1 MALEVK
7 PLESKADFKRFM
19 KFPYQVYRGG
29 KERYD
34 SWVPP
39 LDMDVK
45 HLFDRK
51 HNGLFDH
58 AELQEYLA
66 WRDGEVVGRIVA
78 IVDRAFCEF
87 QNTKTGFIGF
97 LECFDDAEVAS
108 ALFSTAEAWIK
119 ERGMERI
126 MGPVHGSTNYQLGN
140 QIDSFDELPVIEM
153 PYNPP
158 YYGAL
163 YEAAGYKKDQDLY
176 SYKMR
181 TDVLNLSDKIVRV
194 AELAQKRSNVEIRN
208 VDMKNWKRDLD
219 YVRDMW
225 DDAWTDNWGY
235 VPWNKQEFDQLADG
249 LKMAIMPDITLFAYV
264 DGEPVGF
271 AFPIPDLNPVF
282 HGLDGKLLPFGV
294 FKLLA
299 GKSKVDTVRIAAF
312 GVRKA
317 YQNKGIDA
325 LFVYE
330 LYKRAVDMGIKTAEF
345 SWILE
350 SNLRLRNML
359 ENWGAEHYRT
369 HRVYA
374 KEL

>member
-1 MALEVK
+1 
-7 PLESKADFKRFM
+7 
-19 KFPYQVYRGG
+19 
-29 KERYD
+29 
-34 SWVPP
+34 
-39 LDMDVK
+39 
-45 HLFDRK
+45 
-51 HNGLFDH
+51 
-58 AELQEYLA
+58 
-66 WRDGEVVGRIVA
+66 
-78 IVDRAFCEF
+78 
-87 QNTKTGFIGF
+87 
-97 LECFDDAEVAS
+97 
-108 ALFSTAEAWIK
+108 
-119 ERGMERI
+119 
-126 MGPVHGSTNYQLGN
+126 
-140 QIDSFDELPVIEM
+140 
-153 PYNPP
+153 
-158 YYGAL
+158 
-163 YEAAGYKKDQDLY
+163 
-176 SYKMR
+176 
-181 TDVLNLSDKIVRV
+181 
-194 AELAQKRSNVEIRN
+194 
-208 VDMKNWKRDLD
+208 
-219 YVRDMW
+219 MW

>member
-1 MALEVK
+1 MAVEVR
-7 PLESKADFKRFM
+7 PLDGKKDFSRFM
-19 KFPYQVYRGG
+19 KFPYRVYRGQAT
-29 KERYD
+29 KYD
-34 SWVPP
+34 AWVPP

-58 AELQEYLA
+58 AELQEFLA

-78 IVDRAFCEF
+78 IVDRAFCTY
-87 QNTKTGFIGF
+87 QNTKTGFVGF
-97 LECFDDAEVAS
+97 FEAYDDEEVSS
-108 ALFSTAEAWIK
+108 ALFAAAEDWLR
-119 ERGMERI
+119 ERGMEKA

-140 QIDSFDELPVIEM
+140 QIDSFETLPVIEM

-158 YYGAL
+158 YYGKH
-163 YEAAGYKKDQDLY
+163 YESAGYTKDQDLY
-176 SYKMR
+176 SYRMKTTMK
-181 TDVLNLSDKIVRV
+181 LSDKIVRV
-194 AELAQKRSNVEIRN
+194 AELARKRSRVEIRN

-282 HGLDGKLLPFGV
+282 HGLNGKILPFGV

-299 GKSKVDTVRIAAF
+299 GKKKCENIRIAAF

-317 YQNKGIDA
+317 YQKKGIDA

-330 LYKRAVDMGIKTAEF
+330 LYKRSVGMGIAGAEF

-350 SNLRLRNML
+350 SNLDLRNML

-369 HRVYA
+369 HRVYG
-374 KEL
+374 KSL